1 MTKLK
6 FPKNYKSLSIEEM
19 TFLDGGYRATR
30 QTWIPTQTR
39 RISTSEYTLKSD
51 LGSYLIGEGLSFVTG
66 GTSILAVTAS
76 AIASSFFGHGG
87 NAALARE
94 ADAKD
99 GSIDGWVT
107 RTIVGHYRTEINPY
121 PPNSY
126 QGAMF

>member
-51 LGSYLIGEGLSFVTG
+51 LGS
-66 GTSILAVTAS
+66 AVTAS